1 MGYKSKKSS
10 LNENVKES
18 IVKFSSLEFLP
29 KIWSKMVESVI
40 AMYKVM
46 YESIIPA
53 VNAGNVPEITQ
64 HNPNIHCLESINLIK
79 FLLSK
84 MLGMNSVSHAPVLT
98 VGFNSLSVLKM

>member
-1 MGYKSKKSS
+1 M
-10 LNENVKES
+10 KES
-18 IVKFSSLEFLP
+18 IVIFGSVEFLP
-29 KIWSKMVESVI
+29 NIWSKMVDWVI
-40 AMYKVM
+40 AMYIMM
-46 YESIIPA
+46 YESIIPV

-64 HNPNIHCLESINLIK
+64 HNPNIHCLESINLVK